1 MHLAPY
7 SEVRG
12 AQLCQQEC
20 KHQEQG
26 NGMVETWP
34 CPQPCAPPGAW
45 PRPPRSLGAAPCRG
59 PTAKSSLTA
68 GGLPMPA
75 APGRKLKH
83 GAGVTRALPRPNATA
98 PGCGE
103 SGPQQLDQPSEQP
116 CHWGGPRR
124 EEPPGG
130 DQQKEQLPAG
140 TGTSAAICYEAA
152 LPPGGHGAPFLF
164 FAVFFVFCLFIFCFF
179 VLCFFVLFFGLLCLS

>member
-1 MHLAPY
+1 
-7 SEVRG
+7 
-12 AQLCQQEC
+12 
-20 KHQEQG
+20 
-26 NGMVETWP
+26 MVETWP

-59 PTAKSSLTA
+59 PTAKSSPTA

-103 SGPQQLDQPSEQP
+103 SGPQELDQAGEKPCRWTGP
-116 CHWGGPRR
+116 CH
-124 EEPPGG
+124 EHPPGG
-130 DQQKEQLPAG
+130 DQQQQQQQPPAG
-140 TGTSAAICYEAA
+140 TGTSHDADFVFLLCFM
-152 LPPGGHGAPFLF
+152 FLF
-164 FAVFFVFCLFIFCFF
+164 LLLFCCFF
-179 VLCFFVLFFGLLCLS
+179 LEPEQTPDQPRLL